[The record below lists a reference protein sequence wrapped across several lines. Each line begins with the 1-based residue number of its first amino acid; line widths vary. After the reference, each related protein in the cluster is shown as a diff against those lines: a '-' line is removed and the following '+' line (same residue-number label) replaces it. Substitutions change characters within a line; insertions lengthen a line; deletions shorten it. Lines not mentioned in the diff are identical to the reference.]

1 MAALLVAAFLREL
14 MSIRREIAP
23 MLRLALPLVMAELG
37 WMSMGVVDTVMVGH
51 LPRPAVTISAAALGQ
66 VLYNTLAFGIGGVLL
81 GLDTYISQAHGAGEY
96 EDANKWLLSGMVLA
110 AVLSAVLMAIVW
122 VGPIAMTRMPVG
134 GGEAGHEV
142 MRQAVGF
149 LGALNWGTLPL
160 FLYMTL
166 RRYLQAFNHVRPIA
180 AAVVSANAVNA
191 GLDWLLLFG
200 HRFHVA
206 GLSVGIPAYGVVG
219 AAWSTALARVY
230 LAGFVGAAVWW
241 VDRRHG
247 YGLRQ
252 VSSGAAGRTLD
263 WSRLRRLVRLGAPVG
278 GQIFVEISIFA
289 AVTALIGTMGPVPL
303 AGHEI
308 ALNCVSFTFMVPF
321 AISAAATV
329 RVGQAVGRGS
339 AGEAAAAGWTAI
351 GFGAGF
357 MLCMSAVLVAMPGR
371 IAGGFTRDPVVIAA
385 AVPLLLV
392 GAAFQFFDGVQVT
405 ATGALRGV
413 GNTHAG
419 LIVQVVGYWVVGLPL
434 GIWLGFGRKMGAV
447 GLWVGLCAGLMIAGV
462 ALILVW
468 GGAVRRGFGGQ
479 GVGASGE
486 W

>member
-1 MAALLVAAFLREL
+1 
-14 MSIRREIAP
+14 
-23 MLRLALPLVMAELG
+23 MLRLALPLVMAEVG

-51 LPRPAVTISAAALGQ
+51 LPHPAVTISAVALGQ

-81 GLDTYISQAHGAGEY
+81 GLDTYISQAHGAGEWD
-96 EDANKWLLSGMVLA
+96 DANKWLLSGVMLA
-110 AVLSAVLMAIVW
+110 ALLSAALMGMVW
-122 VGPIAMTRMPVG
+122 VGPVAMHRLPIDR
-134 GGEAGHEV
+134 EV

-149 LGALNWGTLPL
+149 LSALNWGTLPL
-160 FLYMTL
+160 FLYMTF

-180 AAVVSANAVNA
+180 AAVVSANVVNA
-191 GLDWLLLFG
+191 GLDWLLLYG
-200 HRFHVA
+200 HRFQI
-206 GLSVGIPAYGVVG
+206 GGMGVGIPAYGVVG

-230 LAGFVGAAVWW
+230 LAAFVGAAVWW
-241 VDRRHG
+241 VDSKHA
-247 YGLRQ
+247 YGLRR
-252 VSSGAAGRTLD
+252 AGSEQTWRTLD
-263 WSRLRRLVRLGAPVG
+263 LSRVKRLVRLGAPVG

-289 AVTALIGTMGPVPL
+289 AVTALIGTMGPVSL

-339 AGEAAAAGWTAI
+339 ASEAAAAGWTAI
-351 GFGAGF
+351 GFGATF
-357 MLCMSAVLVAMPGR
+357 MLCMSAVLVTVPGW
-371 IAGGFTRDPVVIAA
+371 IAGGFTRDPLVIAA

-419 LIVQVVGYWVVGLPL
+419 LYVQLVGYWVVGLPL
-434 GIWLGFGRKMGAV
+434 GWLLGFHRKMGAV
-447 GLWVGLCAGLMIAGV
+447 GLWIGLCAGLMIAGV
-462 ALILVW
+462 ALITVW
-468 GGAVRRGFGGQ
+468 GRAVRRG
-479 GVGASGE
+479 VARV
-486 W
+486 

>member
-1 MAALLVAAFLREL
+1 
-14 MSIRREIAP
+14 
-23 MLRLALPLVMAELG
+23 MLRLALPLVMAEVG

-51 LPRPAVTISAAALGQ
+51 LPHPAVTISAAALGQ

-81 GLDTYISQAHGAGEY
+81 GLDTYISQAHGAGDWD
-96 EDANKWLLSGMVLA
+96 DANKWLLSGVVLA
-110 AVLSAVLMAIVW
+110 GMLSAVLMGMVW
-122 VGPIAMTRMPVG
+122 LGPLAMVHLTVG
-134 GGEAGHEV
+134 AGSADPATGREV

-149 LGALNWGTLPL
+149 LEALNWGTLPL
-160 FLYMTL
+160 FLYMTF

-180 AAVVSANAVNA
+180 AAVVSANVVNA
-191 GLDWLLLFG
+191 GLDWLLLYG
-200 HRFHVA
+200 HRLSV
-206 GLSVGIPAYGVVG
+206 GGRSVGIPAYGVVG

-230 LAGFVGAAVWW
+230 LAGFCACGGVVGGSAARVW
-241 VDRRHG
+241 VASG
-247 YGLRQ
+247 FPGVGL
-252 VSSGAAGRTLD
+252 GATEAAG
-263 WSRLRRLVRLGAPVG
+263 RLGAPVG

-289 AVTALIGTMGPVPL
+289 AVTAMIGMMGPVPL

-308 ALNCVSFTFMVPF
+308 ALNCVATTFMVPF

-339 AGEAAAAGWTAI
+339 ASGGLRRRDGRRSGWAS
-351 GFGAGF
+351 GF
-357 MLCMSAVLVAMPGR
+357 MLAMSAVLVTMPGR

-385 AVPLLLV
+385 TVPLLLV

-419 LIVQVVGYWVVGLPL
+419 LWVQIVGYWVVGLPV
-434 GIWLGFGRKMGAV
+434 GWFLGFHRKLGAV

-462 ALILVW
+462 SLITVW
-468 GGAVRRGFGGQ
+468 GAGGECVQ
-479 GVGASGE
+479 DEASGGFARIDVD
-486 W
+486 